1 MITPAELQQGGSTV
15 GVLGVLMGVLVF
27 VPLALSI
34 ELAELEGAAHA
45 YPALLDLNG
54 KKLANGEFMQW
65 TQNDRLH
72 VRITYKFSNGQRVE
86 EKAVLRQKPELIQEE
101 WSWKELKNAKPSR
114 EFAVNFLSK
123 TATAQKLENGEV
135 KHWSEEIEVE
145 AGRTFAGFGF
155 TVALENLRKRLVN
168 GEQVELKAVGFAP
181 KPQVVTVQ
189 ISYGGLDQ
197 MRMSERLLKGDRFVI
212 HPEIPL
218 IAKLFVHV
226 PDTQIWLTNPPPAG
240 FLRWEGPI
248 AEPSDPVIRVDLVSG
263 VKSGPAKAVAANS
276 CR

>member
-1 MITPAELQQGGSTV
+1 VELPQRGLTV
-15 GVLGVLMGVLVF
+15 GILDVLVAVLFF

-34 ELAELEGAAHA
+34 ELAEPEGAAHA

-65 TQNDRLH
+65 TQNDRLY
-72 VRITYKFSNGQRVE
+72 VRITYKFSNGQRVD
-86 EKAVLRQKPELIQEE
+86 EKAVFRQKPELIQEQ
-101 WSWKELKNAKPSR
+101 WSWKELKDRQLSR
-114 EFAVNFLSK
+114 GFTANFLSK

-135 KHWSEEIEVE
+135 KHWSEKIDVE

-168 GEQVELKAVGFAP
+168 GERVELKAVGFAP

-189 ISYGGLDQ
+189 ISYGGVDQ
-197 MRMSERLLKGDRFVI
+197 MRMSDRLLKGDRFVI

-226 PDTQIWLTNPPPAG
+226 PDTQIWLTNPRRQAFCDG
-240 FLRWEGPI
+240 KGQSRNRATHSSASI
-248 AEPSDPVIRVDLVSG
+248 
-263 VKSGPAKAVAANS
+263 
-276 CR
+276 